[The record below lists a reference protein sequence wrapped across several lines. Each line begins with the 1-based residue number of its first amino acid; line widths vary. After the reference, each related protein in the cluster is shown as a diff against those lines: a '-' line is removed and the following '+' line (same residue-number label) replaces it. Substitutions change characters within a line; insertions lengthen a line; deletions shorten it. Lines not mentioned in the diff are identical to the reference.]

1 MKKDNAMVGRG
12 LRAQVCGLAFSLLAA
27 CAAAPPPAVAP
38 VEPERVRSFD
48 EAATRLGA
56 NMLSRALELPAPAGG
71 KPRTVAIDPLI
82 ESANGQQTAATE
94 ALHQRIAGLFANQA
108 AAVSLKPLHES
119 DAADSGYLLLGTI
132 SNGPASAPESLRL
145 DLALIDLRLA
155 KVLFHASELAAAQG
169 VDRTPLPYFRD
180 SPVRVKDPAVDA
192 YVRTAST
199 DAGLPVDPAYL
210 QHANAAPVIEEAA
223 SLYNTGRYD
232 EALGRYRAAS
242 QLPSGKQLRVYTGIY
257 LSLLKLG
264 RGSEAELAFGAVVA
278 AGMRYNELSLKLLFA
293 PGRTDFWAD
302 PRVSGPYAMW
312 LRQVARQADAAKT
325 CLLISGHTSAT
336 GKSELNESLSLQ
348 RANVIKQRLVRESG
362 DLASRIKT
370 VGVGSAQN
378 IVGSGTDD
386 AADALDRRVEFK
398 VTACEAK
405 AV

>member
-1 MKKDNAMVGRG
+1 MIFSRR
-12 LRAQVCGLAFSLLAA
+12 LRAPIYLLSTWLLAA
-27 CAAAPPPAVAP
+27 CAAAPPPPPPAP
-38 VEPERVRSFD
+38 VEPARVRSFD
-48 EAATRLGA
+48 EAAFCLGA
-56 NMLSRALELPAPAGG
+56 TVLARALELPASPGG
-71 KPRTVAIDPLI
+71 KPRSVAVDPLI

-94 ALHQRIAGLFANQA
+94 AMHQRLTERFATQPT
-108 AAVSLKPLHES
+108 AVSLKSLHET
-119 DAADSGYLLLGTI
+119 DAAGSGYLLVGTL
-132 SNGPASAPESLRL
+132 SNGPASAPETLRL
-145 DLALIDLRLA
+145 DVALIDLRLA
-155 KVLFHASELAAAQG
+155 KVLFHATELASAKD

-180 SPVRVKDPAVDA
+180 SPVRVKDPAIDA

-210 QHANAAPVIEEAA
+210 QHANTAPLIEEAA

-232 EALGRYRAAS
+232 DALAKYRAAS
-242 QLPSGKQLRVYTGIY
+242 LLPSGKQLRVYTGIY

-264 RGSEAELAFGAVVA
+264 RGSEAEQAFGAVVA

-312 LRQVARQADAAKT
+312 LRQVARQAEAAKT

-336 GKSELNESLSLQ
+336 GKVELNESLSLQ

-362 DLASRIKT
+362 ELAARIKT

-398 VTACEAK
+398 VTACEAR
-405 AV
+405 AA

>member
-1 MKKDNAMVGRG
+1 MMFEHGR
-12 LRAQVCGLAFSLLAA
+12 RAPFYLLLTWLLAA
-27 CAAAPPPAVAP
+27 CAAAPPPAAP
-38 VEPERVRSFD
+38 VEPARVRSFD

-56 NMLSRALELPAPAGG
+56 SVLARALELPAPPGG
-71 KPRTVAIDPLI
+71 KPRSVAVDPFI

-94 ALHQRIAGLFANQA
+94 AMHRRLVEQFARPP
-108 AAVSLKPLHES
+108 AAVSLGSLHET
-119 DAADSGYLLLGTI
+119 DATSGYLLVGTI
-132 SNGPASAPESLRL
+132 SNGPSSEPESLRL
-145 DLALIDLRLA
+145 DVALIDPRLA
-155 KVLFHASELAAAQG
+155 KVLFHASELASAQG

-180 SPVRVKDPAVDA
+180 SPVRVKDPAIDA
-192 YVRTAST
+192 YVRSAST
-199 DAGLPVDPAYL
+199 ESGLPADPAYL
-210 QHANAAPVIEEAA
+210 QHSNAAPLIEEAA
-223 SLYNTGRYD
+223 NLYNTGRYD
-232 EALGRYRAAS
+232 DALVRYRAAS
-242 QLPSGKQLRVYTGIY
+242 LLPSGKQLRVYTGIY

-264 RGSEAELAFGAVVA
+264 RSSEAEQAFCAVVA

-336 GKSELNESLSLQ
+336 GKAELNESLSLQ

-362 DLASRIKT
+362 ELASRIKT

-398 VTACEAK
+398 VTACEAR
-405 AV
+405 AA

>member
-1 MKKDNAMVGRG
+1 MTFPHGF
-12 LRAQVCGLAFSLLAA
+12 RAPAVVLLTWWLAA
-27 CAAAPPPAVAP
+27 CATPPPPPAP
-38 VEPERVRSFD
+38 VEAPRVRSFD
-48 EAATRLGA
+48 DAANRLAATVLA
-56 NMLSRALELPAPAGG
+56 RALELPAPAGG
-71 KPRTVAIDPLI
+71 KPRSVAVDPLI

-94 ALHQRIAGLFANQA
+94 AMHQRLAEQFARQPSAVALKSLHEADA
-108 AAVSLKPLHES
+108 AA
-119 DAADSGYLLLGTI
+119 AGYLLVGTI
-132 SNGPASAPESLRL
+132 SNGPASEAESLRL
-145 DLALIDLRLA
+145 DVALIDLRLA
-155 KVLFHASELAAAQG
+155 KVLFHASELASAKG

-180 SPVRVKDPAVDA
+180 SPVRVKDPAIDA

-199 DAGLPVDPAYL
+199 DSGLPVDPAYL
-210 QHANAAPVIEEAA
+210 QHANAAPLIEEAA
-223 SLYNTGRYD
+223 GLYNTGRYD
-232 EALGRYRAAS
+232 DALARYRAAS
-242 QLPSGKQLRVYTGIY
+242 ALPSGKQLRVYTGIY

-264 RGSEAELAFGAVVA
+264 RGSEAEPAFGAVVA

-293 PGRTDFWAD
+293 PGRTEFWAD

-336 GKSELNESLSLQ
+336 GKAELNESLSLQ

-362 DLASRIKT
+362 ELASRIKT

-398 VTACEAK
+398 VSPCEAR
-405 AV
+405 VS